1 MGLFFIFFI
10 IAIIRSANNFVEENS
25 QTSALPANLNG
36 GTLANYLP
44 LVFHVVI
51 CILILITLF
60 AVEVISEERVS
71 ILIGDISFQFFSTLL
86 LVIIG
91 LISPFTTLRPETAQ
105 KLTELNS
112 KHKNPFADWLLQG
125 KNFRWMKITLS
136 IALTCY
142 FIFSGSLKFPAL
154 NGSLTSSIAVFLI
167 FFYLLN
173 SIIQL
178 FRNPAQFRRNNILRL
193 NILFKSIKS
202 SFFILIGTIVLLF
215 IPSAIIGFK
224 FVDEVNPLIFALL
237 GYNVIMAYNEYK
249 LLKLIHQPNGV

>member
-10 IAIIRSANNFVEENS
+10 IAIIRSANNFVEENN
-25 QTSALPANLNG
+25 QTSALPANLTG
-36 GTLANYLP
+36 STLANYLP

-51 CILILITLF
+51 CVLILVTLF

-112 KHKNPFADWLLQG
+112 KHNNPFAHWLTQG
-125 KNFRWMKITLS
+125 RNFQLMKVAVSLAI
-136 IALTCY
+136 TCY
-142 FIFSGSLKFPAL
+142 FIFSGSLTFPAL

-173 SIIQL
+173 SIVQL
-178 FRNPAQFRRNNILRL
+178 VRHPSQFRRNNILRL

-202 SFFILIGTIVLLF
+202 SFLF
-215 IPSAIIGFK
+215 
-224 FVDEVNPLIFALL
+224 
-237 GYNVIMAYNEYK
+237 
-249 LLKLIHQPNGV
+249 